1 VIGLCS
7 SALKF
12 SDPEYSGIPKDTP
25 PEQLPPE
32 FIKVCW
38 RHGKELVHDF
48 CSLVSPPD
56 FARLENFVHI
66 DSKESLDVFSSFVH
80 ALGIK
85 KIADWWQHKVQHSWI
100 IPCLMKSQL
109 KLPADCSTMDK

>member
-1 VIGLCS
+1 MDTAQVIRLCH

-38 RHGKELVHDF
+38 RHGKE
-48 CSLVSPPD
+48 
-56 FARLENFVHI
+56 ENFVYI
-66 DSKESLDVFSSFVH
+66 DSKESLDVFLSFVYG
-80 ALGIK
+80 LGIK
-85 KIADWWQHKVQHSWI
+85 KIAYWWQHKVQHSWI
-100 IPCLMKSQL
+100 IPCLIKPQS
-109 KLPADCSTMDK
+109 KLPTDVWAINH